1 MKANELRIGN
11 LVLIPYNKSNKQEGF
26 YEVTISALGLFG
38 AYITPEDYEPI
49 PLTEEWLLKFGFID
63 LNERCGLNGIY
74 SIIGKRGNINIE
86 TMSYCEIDYEG
97 SVNDIVK
104 IEYVHELQNLFY
116 ALNKEELII
125 K

>member
-11 LVLIPYNKSNKQEGF
+11 FVQDNLGVVKIGLNAEVKFADIYNGIP
-26 YEVTISALGLFG
+26 
-38 AYITPEDYEPI
+38 ITK
-49 PLTEEWLLKFGFID
+49 EWLSNFGFID
-63 LNERCGLNGIY
+63 LKERCGLNGIY
-74 SIIGKRGNINIE
+74 SIIGKKGNINIE

-116 ALNKEELII
+116 ALNKQELTYGGN

>member
-11 LVLIPYNKSNKQEGF
+11 WYDHNGIPTQVTPNTIE
-26 YEVTISALGLFG
+26 EVWEAERIWCKA
-38 AYITPEDYEPI
+38 I

-63 LNERCGLNGIY
+63 LKERCGLNGIY
-74 SIIGKRGNINIE
+74 AIIGKRGHINIE

-97 SVNDIVK
+97 SVDDIVK

-116 ALNKEELII
+116 VLNKEELKNESNNRI
-125 K
+125 

>member
-11 LVLIPYNKSNKQEGF
+11 LVYLTDKEKVWEILDGHEIDECDDNLS
-26 YEVTISALGLFG
+26 V
-38 AYITPEDYEPI
+38 DPI

-74 SIIGKRGNINIE
+74 AIIGKRGHINIE

-97 SVNDIVK
+97 SVDDIVK

-116 ALNKEELII
+116 VLNKEELNYESNNRI
-125 K
+125 

>member
-1 MKANELRIGN
+1 MKANELRMGN
-11 LVLIPYNKSNKQEGF
+11 LVQDTLGVVEIGLNAEVKFADTYNGIP
-26 YEVTISALGLFG
+26 
-38 AYITPEDYEPI
+38 ITEK
-49 PLTEEWLLKFGFID
+49 WLSKLGFID
-63 LNERCGLNGIY
+63 LQERCGLNGIY
-74 SIIGKRGNINIE
+74 SIIGKKGNINIE